1 MSCVRL
7 PGFSWPATTKRRRRK
22 SVGSL
27 SGFSR
32 RSPTAAGCSYVRA
45 RFIVIRFFFFFS
57 TFWISECVDHST
69 TPSAIQ
75 QVDSHTK
82 KKRKKIYPS
91 L

>member
-45 RFIVIRFFFFFS
+45 RFIVIRFFFFFLPFEFLS
-57 TFWISECVDHST
+57 VLIIPQLLRQSN
-69 TPSAIQ
+69 
-75 QVDSHTK
+75 K
-82 KKRKKIYPS
+82 
-91 L
+91 